1 MLYGPEDD
9 ELNETEDED
18 DDIDFADWAE
28 NGEF

>member
-9 ELNETEDED
+9 NDDEKEED